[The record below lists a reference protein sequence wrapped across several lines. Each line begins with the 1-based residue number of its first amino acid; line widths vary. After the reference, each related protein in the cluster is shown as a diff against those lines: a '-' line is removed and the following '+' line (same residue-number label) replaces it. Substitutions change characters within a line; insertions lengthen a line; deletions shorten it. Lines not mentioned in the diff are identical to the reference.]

1 MSPSHI
7 RPAPSVYLR
16 VFITPWHW
24 RALHISSSVDVHCW
38 ISTAL
43 KTLQYEDRLR
53 QHKRW
58 DAERSSCHQHK
69 GVLELVVLHLLSA
82 SSHMLRY
89 IHSSSVLIFKGN
101 YCEAHKPMQEHSISH
116 FIHHWVLYWLI
127 WIPYCQVLQLRPI
140 VKLIGCL
147 CAERL
152 PNSTTLECKSF
163 PDVESASLCVCTV
176 LSTQLV
182 LNK

>member
-58 DAERSSCHQHK
+58 DVERSSCHQHK
-69 GVLELVVLHLLSA
+69 GVLELVALHLLSA

-89 IHSSSVLIFKGN
+89 IHSSSVLMFKGN
-101 YCEAHKPMQEHSISH
+101 YCEVVSTRPDSPQAHAGALHLSLHPPLGTVLAYMNSLLPGSATAPHSE
-116 FIHHWVLYWLI
+116 VN
-127 WIPYCQVLQLRPI
+127 
-140 VKLIGCL
+140 
-147 CAERL
+147 RL
-152 PNSTTLECKSF
+152 PVCRTTAKF
-163 PDVESASLCVCTV
+163 HYFRV
-176 LSTQLV
+176 
-182 LNK
+182 